1 MNNIDWHRCRARIE
15 HEDRLLNSRT
25 SLFLVVNSIGGVAAR
40 IMPSYASSLL
50 IICVMLVANVLWLFV
65 GLQTS
70 RAISSLTSLYIH
82 EASDP
87 IDDVVR
93 SSLDWWPRKLRSTKI
108 LGIYIP
114 ITLTLGWLAGLIM
127 LIVAG
132 ADSLS

>member
-1 MNNIDWHRCRARIE
+1 
-15 HEDRLLNSRT
+15 
-25 SLFLVVNSIGGVAAR
+25 
-40 IMPSYASSLL
+40 MPSYASSLL